1 MDQSRDHSKEPL
13 IKQQSTDKI
22 SLKNQMSKTDSIP
35 TVEPKQQQQ
44 QQQQN
49 LECYELNVKLKEGKN
64 LAVRDL
70 CGSSDPYVK
79 FILNGS
85 TVYKSKII
93 FKNLNPQ
100 WNEEFNIKLSP
111 SLIKEITFS
120 DQIGPKMADSA
131 SLISWNRTKSFSE
144 ANLSSAQLEYFLSK
158 FKLKIFVYD
167 YDRGFLNDDLIGYAS
182 IDLATLKENM

>member
-1 MDQSRDHSKEPL
+1 MVTALDITPA
-13 IKQQSTDKI
+13 KI
-22 SLKNQMSKTDSIP
+22 PGLNS
-35 TVEPKQQQQ
+35 QQQQ
-44 QQQQN
+44 RQNN
-49 LECYELNVKLKEGKN
+49 LECYELNVKLREGKN

-79 FILNGS
+79 FILNGN

-100 WNEEFNIKLSP
+100 WNEEFNIKLAP

-120 DQIGPKMADSA
+120 DQQTAKMSDST
-131 SLISWNRTKSFSE
+131 SLISWNRTKSSFSE

-182 IDLATLKENM
+182 VDLVTLKENM